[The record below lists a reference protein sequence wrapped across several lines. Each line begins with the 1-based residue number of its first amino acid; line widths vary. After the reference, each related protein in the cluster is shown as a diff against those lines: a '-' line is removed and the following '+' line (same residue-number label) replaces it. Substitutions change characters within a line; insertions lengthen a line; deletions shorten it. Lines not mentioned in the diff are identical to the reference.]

1 MRPASSLEDGRW
13 WWWWLD
19 GGGGEFNKVL
29 YGADVQPLDLIMPF
43 LPDIFGRK
51 AIVYFSFENAATL
64 KFLKKTACLC

>member
-1 MRPASSLEDGRW
+1 M
-13 WWWWLD
+13 

-29 YGADVQPLDLIMPF
+29 YGADVQPLDLIIPF
-43 LPDIFGRK
+43 LLGIFGRK